1 MPLLFFQRIVSLET
15 LREKNSQQ
23 LLAKDQ
29 EIASLRQ
36 QLRSAQGEVVASLH
50 TQLDEKKR
58 EAEQREKLFQSLTL
72 ETENLKNR
80 LASVTERCQALEK
93 RDPSAQVREATSSC
107 KLVFFVCL
115 AMAS

>member
-1 MPLLFFQRIVSLET
+1 MRHASLQRIVSLET

-23 LLAKDQ
+23 LMTKDQ
-29 EIASLRQ
+29 EIASLRL

-50 TQLDEKKR
+50 SQLDEKKR
-58 EAEQREKLFQSLTL
+58 EAEQREKLFQSLTV

-93 RDPSAQVREATSSC
+93 KEPTATQVRKTSLSAPVS
-107 KLVFFVCL
+107 L
-115 AMAS
+115 